1 MIGDD
6 DGGADLLRIL
16 LLLDYNTRIVLVSAM
31 ILGAAS
37 GVVGTFLL
45 LRKRA
50 LMGDVLSHAMLPGVV
65 IAFLVFASVGLGK
78 SLPIL
83 LCGAAIMAIVAMGA
97 VMGLRRLTAL
107 GDDAIMAIILGSF
120 FGLGALLLGV
130 AIQSP
135 TGNQAGLESFI
146 YGKAAS
152 MTRADLWLIIGGAVA
167 VLGVVAVLFKELR
180 LLCFDEA
187 FAGSIGRSV
196 SALDALLLGAVIT
209 MTLVGLQAVGLILII
224 ALLVIPP
231 SAARFWTDDLRSTVV
246 VSGLIGAVGCWGGVS
261 ASAMAPKMPAG
272 AMIVLALAAVFL
284 LSALAGRTHGL
295 VGRGLRAIRLKR
307 AVGRDHVLRALYE
320 LRELGDHEGSTQAS
334 IVARRSWSE
343 GHVSKLLAAAAA
355 RGEVLQK
362 GDSFTLSTFGVTEA
376 ASLVR
381 NHRLWEEYLIRYAH
395 LASSHVD
402 RAADRIEHVLGPEI
416 VLQLERDLERTG
428 DDPLQSPHEIQA
440 G

>member
-135 TGNQAGLESFI
+135 MGNQAGLESFI

-196 SALDALLLGAVIT
+196 STLDALLLGAVIT

-272 AMIVLALAAVFL
+272 AMIVLALAAVFV

-320 LRELGDHEGSTQAS
+320 LRELGDHKGSTQAS

>member
-135 TGNQAGLESFI
+135 MGNQAGLESFI

-272 AMIVLALAAVFL
+272 AMIVLALAAVFV

>member
-135 TGNQAGLESFI
+135 RGNQAGLESFI

-152 MTRADLWLIIGGAVA
+152 MTRADLWLIIAGAVA
-167 VLGVVAVLFKELR
+167 VLSVVAVLFKELR

>member
-272 AMIVLALAAVFL
+272 AMIVLALAAVFV

-320 LRELGDHEGSTQAS
+320 LRELGDREGSTQAS